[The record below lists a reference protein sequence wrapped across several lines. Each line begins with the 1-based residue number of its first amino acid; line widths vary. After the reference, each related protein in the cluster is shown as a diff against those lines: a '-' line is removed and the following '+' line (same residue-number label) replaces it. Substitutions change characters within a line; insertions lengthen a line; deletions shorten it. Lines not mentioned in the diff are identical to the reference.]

1 MENQHRFWSRHDHCL
16 AVYLS
21 GKHLASLELGIL
33 AHEGGI
39 RNFSNFNDYLMSRA
53 IEILLKLQSIFPL
66 I

>member
-21 GKHLASLELGIL
+21 GKHLASLELGVL

-39 RNFSNFNDYLMSRA
+39 RNFSNFNDYLMS
-53 IEILLKLQSIFPL
+53 
-66 I
+66 